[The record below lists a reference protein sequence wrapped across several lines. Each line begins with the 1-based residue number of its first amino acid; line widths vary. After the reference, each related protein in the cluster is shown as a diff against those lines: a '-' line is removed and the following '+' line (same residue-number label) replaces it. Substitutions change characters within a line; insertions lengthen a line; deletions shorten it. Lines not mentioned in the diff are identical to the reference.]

1 MLVVE
6 EEGVCFTH
14 TVVPLVEDRN
24 GDRGHQLV
32 PLEAPLPALGLLQT
46 EVDQARL
53 CQL

>member
-32 PLEAPLPALGLLQT
+32 PLEAPFRPAHGLLKQK
-46 EVDQARL
+46 
-53 CQL
+53 

>member
-1 MLVVE
+1 MEE
-6 EEGVCFTH
+6 EEGLCFTYG
-14 TVVPLVEDRN
+14 VVLLVVDGD